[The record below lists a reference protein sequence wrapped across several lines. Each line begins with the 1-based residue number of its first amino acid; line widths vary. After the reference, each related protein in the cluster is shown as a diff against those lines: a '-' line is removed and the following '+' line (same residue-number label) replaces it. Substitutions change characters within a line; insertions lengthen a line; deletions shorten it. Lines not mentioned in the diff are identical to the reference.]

1 MIRDIKINSLGDIDL
16 SAYKFEFAF
25 DADYIVQKLAI
36 TLRTFLGEWFLDTSA
51 GIPYFEDILKKNYD
65 PTRVESVLKSAI
77 LDVPGVDQITA
88 FDMNL
93 INPRTLIVTFTVTT
107 DFGELEIE
115 EVLT

>member
-1 MIRDIKINSLGDIDL
+1 MIRDIKLTSDGEIDL
-16 SAYKFEFAF
+16 STYDLEFAF
-25 DADYIVQKLAI
+25 DADYIMQKLLI
-36 TLRTFLGEWFLDTSA
+36 VLRTFLGEWFLDTSA

-65 PTRVESVLKSAI
+65 PSRVESVLKSAI

-93 INPRTLIVTFTVTT
+93 IDPRTLVVTFTVTT